1 MYSRWRILEFFF
13 LIIVTT
19 DAFGICFPFALLLIR
34 RGRQSLCGSNSNLKE
49 FSNIVANGVF
59 WTFLLKNIDTVAFG
73 ICFPF
78 ALLLTPCGTA
88 GFVAFITV
96 LKRIVQLYSHWRVW
110 IFSF

>member
-78 ALLLTPCGTA
+78 AQLLTPYGAA
-88 GFVAFITV
+88 GVRGFYNSSKKNSPVV
-96 LKRIVQLYSHWRVW
+96 
-110 IFSF
+110 